1 MQRARGNIRLSPGP
15 LHLSP
20 HAGRGRSPKRSEG
33 EQVRARAHQSERIQ
47 RAPHP
52 DPLPASGEREQ
63 AVVNPTSSFAVHGWH
78 AVLCQEQSLA
88 VQDADSPPKAFLVKA
103 KQAPPIDPQLPIWE
117 LPSSNVFFQRRQ
129 VWVHSA
135 FGGYRKAYKK
145 AFPEENIDGKILSH
159 AMNRRTAALKGFA
172 YVRITPTSRGCN
184 SSSAFSESWAVTLH
198 SSPKQMEANRRRGAF
213 IQYADLSD
221 LMVML
226 DIKVGGGVMA
236 VVNEGQK
243 LVTPRTE

>member
-1 MQRARGNIRLSPGP
+1 MSFLIDHVAKEIALKRWALPEGLHVPIAAVNEAAIRNYIG
-15 LHLSP
+15 
-20 HAGRGRSPKRSEG
+20 EI
-33 EQVRARAHQSERIQ
+33 EQVLSA
-47 RAPHP
+47 
-52 DPLPASGEREQ
+52 G
-63 AVVNPTSSFAVHGWH
+63 
-78 AVLCQEQSLA
+78 
-88 VQDADSPPKAFLVKA
+88 SPPKAFLVKA

>member
-1 MQRARGNIRLSPGP
+1 MPFLIDHVAKEIALRRWALPECLHVPIAAVDEAAIRNYIG
-15 LHLSP
+15 
-20 HAGRGRSPKRSEG
+20 EI
-33 EQVRARAHQSERIQ
+33 EQV
-47 RAPHP
+47 
-52 DPLPASGEREQ
+52 LSG
-63 AVVNPTSSFAVHGWH
+63 G
-78 AVLCQEQSLA
+78 
-88 VQDADSPPKAFLVKA
+88 SPPKAFLVNA
-103 KQAPPIDPQLPIWE
+103 KEPPPIDRQLPIWE
-117 LPSSNVFFQRRQ
+117 LPSSSIFFQRRQ
-129 VWVHSA
+129 VWVRSA

-172 YVRITPTSRGCN
+172 YIRITPTSRGCN
-184 SSSAFSESWAVTLH
+184 SSSAFSEGWGVALH
-198 SSPKQMEANRRRGAF
+198 SMPEQIKANRMRGAF

-243 LVTPRTE
+243 LVRPRTARA

>member
-1 MQRARGNIRLSPGP
+1 MSFLIDHVAKEIALTRWALPECLHVPIAAVDEAAIRNYIG
-15 LHLSP
+15 
-20 HAGRGRSPKRSEG
+20 EI
-33 EQVRARAHQSERIQ
+33 EQV
-47 RAPHP
+47 
-52 DPLPASGEREQ
+52 LSG
-63 AVVNPTSSFAVHGWH
+63 G
-78 AVLCQEQSLA
+78 
-88 VQDADSPPKAFLVKA
+88 SPPKAFLVKA
-103 KQAPPIDPQLPIWE
+103 KQAPPVDPQLPIWE
-117 LPSSNVFFQRRQ
+117 LPSSSVLFQRRQ

-145 AFPEENIDGKILSH
+145 AFPDEDIDGKILSH

-172 YVRITPTSRGCN
+172 YIRITPTSRGSN
-184 SSSAFSESWAVTLH
+184 SSSAFSEGWGVALH
-198 SSPKQMEANRRRGAF
+198 RMPEQMKANQKRGAF

-243 LVTPRTE
+243 LVRPRTART

>member
-1 MQRARGNIRLSPGP
+1 MSFLIDHVAKEIALTRWALPECLHVPIAAVDEAAIRNYIG
-15 LHLSP
+15 
-20 HAGRGRSPKRSEG
+20 EI
-33 EQVRARAHQSERIQ
+33 EQVLST
-47 RAPHP
+47 
-52 DPLPASGEREQ
+52 G
-63 AVVNPTSSFAVHGWH
+63 
-78 AVLCQEQSLA
+78 
-88 VQDADSPPKAFLVKA
+88 SPPRAFLVNA
-103 KQAPPIDPQLPIWE
+103 KPAPPIDPQLPIWE
-117 LPSSNVFFQRRQ
+117 LPSSSVLFQRRQ

-145 AFPEENIDGKILSH
+145 AFPEEVIDGRILSH

-184 SSSAFSESWAVTLH
+184 SSSVFSEGWGVALH
-198 SSPKQMEANRRRGAF
+198 STPEQMKANQRRGAF

-243 LVTPRTE
+243 LVRPRTAMTSV

>member
-1 MQRARGNIRLSPGP
+1 MSFLIDHVAKEIALKRWALPEGLHVPIAAVNEAAIRNYIG
-15 LHLSP
+15 
-20 HAGRGRSPKRSEG
+20 EI
-33 EQVRARAHQSERIQ
+33 EQVLSA
-47 RAPHP
+47 
-52 DPLPASGEREQ
+52 G
-63 AVVNPTSSFAVHGWH
+63 
-78 AVLCQEQSLA
+78 
-88 VQDADSPPKAFLVKA
+88 SPPKAFPVKA

-145 AFPEENIDGKILSH
+145 AFPEENIDGRILSH